1 MTKNRVLSSALD
13 VYLFFDT
20 KDFLMQSYCA
30 VNTSNA
36 ASEIANTLP
45 ESLSP
50 SAKRLFSVLVQL
62 AFDVIE
68 DKAYRV
74 IPTHV
79 TYHSS
84 LSLVSA
90 VAGINRITC
99 WRSLARLKALG
110 CVDWKSHKVM
120 FRGRASNS
128 GTVFQVR
135 LNPNEGTRAKLS
147 YHDLKHEWKDLERAA
162 RCKRL
167 AGTMLQHINTLES
180 KSLQYECLK
189 QWTLKPYTL
198 EKPVIPYMLQPS
210 LEAVLGVSSAQGKEV
225 AGSIDIAAQSLSQ
238 ALQDAKSLDMYRKLL
253 WALKRRYSAS
263 QGDEFH
269 TLYLQVNRVIKADIP
284 EWEGLRSPGALLISR
299 LKKYSWY
306 QEVMKV

>member
-1 MTKNRVLSSALD
+1 
-13 VYLFFDT
+13 
-20 KDFLMQSYCA
+20 MQSICA
-30 VNTSNA
+30 GNTSNA

-50 SAKRLFSVLVQL
+50 SAKSLFSVLVQL

-68 DKAYRV
+68 EKAYKA

-84 LSLVSA
+84 LTLVAA
-90 VAGINRITC
+90 VAGMNRITC

-110 CVDWKSHKVM
+110 ICDWRSHKTM

-135 LNPNEGTRAKLS
+135 LNPGAGTRARLS
-147 YHDLKHEWKDLERAA
+147 YDDLKHQWKDLERAA

-180 KSLQYECLK
+180 KSLRYEVVK
-189 QWTLKPYTL
+189 QWTLEPYTD
-198 EKPVIPYMLQPS
+198 KNPVIPYMLQPS
-210 LEAVLGVSSAQGKEV
+210 LEAVLGVGSAQGKEV
-225 AGSIDIAAQSLSQ
+225 SKQVDLAAVALSQ
-238 ALQDAKSLDMYRKLL
+238 ALQDSKSLDMYRKLL
-253 WALKRRYSAS
+253 WALKRRYSLS

-269 TLYLQVNRVIKADIP
+269 TVYLQVNRVIKGDIA
-284 EWEGLRSPGALLISR
+284 EWKDLRSPGALLISR
-299 LKKYSWY
+299 LKGYRWW
-306 QEVMKV
+306 QEVMTV

>member
-1 MTKNRVLSSALD
+1 M
-13 VYLFFDT
+13 F
-20 KDFLMQSYCA
+20 
-30 VNTSNA
+30 
-36 ASEIANTLP
+36 NTLTASSTLEAAQAVADKLP
-45 ESLSP
+45 DNTLESVYRLYTVLLALS
-50 SAKRLFSVLVQL
+50 
-62 AFDVIE
+62 FDVIE
-68 DKAYRV
+68 EKAYRA

-84 LSLVSA
+84 LTLVST
-90 VAGINRITC
+90 VAGMNRITC
-99 WRSLARLKALG
+99 WRSLAKLKALG

-135 LNPNEGTRAKLS
+135 LNPGAGTRARLS
-147 YHDLKHEWKDLERAA
+147 YDDLKHQWKDLERAA

-167 AGTMLQHINTLES
+167 AGTMLKPIKALAS
-180 KSLQYECLK
+180 KSLQYEIVK
-189 QWTLKPYTL
+189 QWTLNPYTHQN
-198 EKPVIPYMLQPS
+198 PVIPYRLQPS

-225 AGSIDIAAQSLSQ
+225 AKQVDSAAVAMSQ
-238 ALQDAKSLDMYRKLL
+238 ALHDAKSLDMYRRLL
-253 WALKRRYSAS
+253 WALKRRCSTS

-269 TLYLQVNRVIKADIP
+269 TLHTQVLRIKNGDIP

-306 QEVMKV
+306 QEVMTV